1 MTAAVC
7 PSKQLG
13 RRAGENYI
21 YCIFL
26 MQQTDMV
33 LLSQK
38 PDSFGLAW
46 SLNDY
51 CVAMPFNAMGN
62 IGKISGQERG
72 GELFARS
79 KQGQGGICLIS
90 KKK

>member
-1 MTAAVC
+1 
-7 PSKQLG
+7 
-13 RRAGENYI
+13 
-21 YCIFL
+21 

-72 GELFARS
+72 GGNYSPGRNKGKAES
-79 KQGQGGICLIS
+79 V
-90 KKK
+90 